1 MNENIKKIILSDIKK
16 NLNGY
21 VPVYNLDY
29 DEITINIYN
38 ILNIINDKDQL
49 KKTLGKE
56 KNIWLINKRLGYYN
70 DGIFQDFIDIY
81 NEYGRELLIKYNISP
96 GLNDNDIAMQLERKF
111 CLCIKKINSSIK
123 KFNINNNQEEKVDND
138 YLRLINQNNCLIN
151 KINKLKE
158 KNLYLEKKNEEL
170 LERIFKLEEENQNY
184 FVEIVNE
191 KVKHLLIKNQ

>member
-1 MNENIKKIILSDIKK
+1 MNENIKKIILSDIK
-16 NLNGY
+16 NNINGY